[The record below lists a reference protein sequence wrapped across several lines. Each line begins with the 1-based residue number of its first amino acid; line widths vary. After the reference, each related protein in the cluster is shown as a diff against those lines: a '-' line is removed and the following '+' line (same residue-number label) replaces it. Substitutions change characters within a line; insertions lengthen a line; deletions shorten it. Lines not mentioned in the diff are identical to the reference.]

1 MPDPDGQSVENSP
14 QGKPL
19 YRIDE
24 DDENPAHKKATKQL
38 LFDSPSPV
46 KNEIILANQY
56 TPITL

>member
-14 QGKPL
+14 QGKSL

-46 KNEIILANQY
+46 KK
-56 TPITL
+56 